1 MHITDLHICS
11 CNMSAPPA
19 THPCQIATGEPL
31 NPIKQDM
38 KKDKLRYVN
47 NCFPYHGYLWNYGA
61 FPQILYNVPDV
72 HEHVNSLVRA
82 RTHTCVCACSL
93 CIFCTYV
100 NTMQPLLAQCMSSE
114 CMTHMGP
121 PHSST
126 NALQYLFKSAWLAQ

>member
-1 MHITDLHICS
+1 
-11 CNMSAPPA
+11 MSAPPA

-72 HEHVNSLVRA
+72 HEHVNSLCVPA
-82 RTHTCVCACSL
+82 RTHVYVHVLCVYSVH
-93 CIFCTYV
+93 T
-100 NTMQPLLAQCMSSE
+100 
-114 CMTHMGP
+114 
-121 PHSST
+121 
-126 NALQYLFKSAWLAQ
+126 